1 MGTNVKR
8 NMVQVRLTDSQYN
21 DFELLR
27 KQLSAQNNAEALR
40 KLIDDRKNIGTAGQ
54 TAIKQLQ
61 QTYDDLEAKLAGLM
75 WDSSNITKSMNQI
88 AHAVNIAKKTDPSN
102 TQTWNWVVNAIQTEY
117 KPIVKLSNLVDD
129 TKKFIKESRE
139 HYASC
144 SK

>member
-54 TAIKQLQ
+54 TAIKQ
-61 QTYDDLEAKLAGLM
+61 
-75 WDSSNITKSMNQI
+75 QI
-88 AHAVNIAKKTDPSN
+88 GRAHV
-102 TQTWNWVVNAIQTEY
+102 
-117 KPIVKLSNLVDD
+117 
-129 TKKFIKESRE
+129 
-139 HYASC
+139 
-144 SK
+144 

>member
-75 WDSSNITKSMNQI
+75 WDSSNITKNMNQI

-129 TKKFIKESRE
+129 TKKFIKESRG

>member
-8 NMVQVRLTDSQYN
+8 NMVQVRLSDSQYN

-75 WDSSNITKSMNQI
+75 WDSSNITKNMNQI

>member
-54 TAIKQLQ
+54 TAIKQHQ

-75 WDSSNITKSMNQI
+75 WDSSNITKNMNQI

>member
-75 WDSSNITKSMNQI
+75 WDSSNITKNMNQI

>member
-75 WDSSNITKSMNQI
+75 WDSSNITKNMNQI

-117 KPIVKLSNLVDD
+117 KPIVKLSNLVDN

>member
-61 QTYDDLEAKLAGLM
+61 QTYDNLEAKLAGLM
-75 WDSSNITKSMNQI
+75 WDSSNITKNMNQI